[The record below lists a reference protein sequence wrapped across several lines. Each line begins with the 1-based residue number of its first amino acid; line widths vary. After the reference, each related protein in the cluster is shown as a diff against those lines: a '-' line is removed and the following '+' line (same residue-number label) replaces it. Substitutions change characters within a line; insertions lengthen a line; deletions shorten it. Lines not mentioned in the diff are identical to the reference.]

1 MIITALRRAG
11 SLLGDGRRRVLPA
24 LLLFAILLVG
34 PVGIVQAQD
43 LPERASVSG
52 LAGYPQRFSLSCESR
67 SAVDWAG
74 FWGVSIREK
83 RFLNELPRSDNPDA
97 GFVGDPDGEW
107 GNLPP
112 RSYGVHAEPVAALL
126 RQYGLQAE
134 ARRGLSWDDLR
145 IEIAAGRPVI
155 VWVIGQMW
163 RGDPVRYKAADGS
176 QSRVARFEHTMI
188 LTGYTPDSVIVVD
201 AFSGKKQTY
210 SRRAFM
216 ASWET
221 LGRMAITGG
230 RPAVQEPTP
239 EPAPNPTPKPSPASL
254 PASFSHR
261 QYLPLVFGPGKA
273 QAAEPAPRPD
283 SYRVKRGDTLLEVAR
298 RFGMGWQRLA
308 ALNGIQYPYVIYTG
322 QVLRLK

>member
-112 RSYGVHAEPVAALL
+112 RSYGVHAEPVAALYEQGKVRHVGAFPAL
-126 RQYGLQAE
+126 EDEMCDFG
-134 ARRGLSWDDLR
+134 RG
-145 IEIAAGRPVI
+145 GR
-155 VWVIGQMW
+155 
-163 RGDPVRYKAADGS
+163 Y
-176 QSRVARFEHTMI
+176 
-188 LTGYTPDSVIVVD
+188 
-201 AFSGKKQTY
+201 
-210 SRRAFM
+210 
-216 ASWET
+216 T
-221 LGRMAITGG
+221 LGLERRELDSDGLIELLLRWCERFPIASIED
-230 RPAVQEPTP
+230 PAVIERILRHVLCGVVGYP
-239 EPAPNPTPKPSPASL
+239 ESAPSGRVSASG
-254 PASFSHR
+254 
-261 QYLPLVFGPGKA
+261 V
-273 QAAEPAPRPD
+273 
-283 SYRVKRGDTLLEVAR
+283 
-298 RFGMGWQRLA
+298 
-308 ALNGIQYPYVIYTG
+308 GIWRSG
-322 QVLRLK
+322 